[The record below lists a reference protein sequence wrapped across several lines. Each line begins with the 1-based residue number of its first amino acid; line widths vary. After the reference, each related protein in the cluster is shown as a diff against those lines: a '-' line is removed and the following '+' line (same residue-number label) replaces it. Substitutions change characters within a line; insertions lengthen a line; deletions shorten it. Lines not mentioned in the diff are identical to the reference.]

1 MDKLRCSHCMRDFGD
16 TEEVVEYD
24 NDYYCN
30 VQCLGEHLVDNVE
43 YEEKIIKKE
52 WRTYDS
58 DHSTKIT

>member
-1 MDKLRCSHCMRDFGD
+1 MRDFGD